1 MIHCG
6 PECEFMH
13 GDGVLAGLFQALDDT
28 TIQAISQGSN
38 FKFFLAPSKFIMRVL
53 SLYIRRA
60 VQLHD

>member
-28 TIQAISQGSN
+28 TIQAISQRSD
-38 FKFFLAPSKFIMRVL
+38 FFLAPSKYIMRVL

-60 VQLHD
+60 VQPHD

>member
-28 TIQAISQGSN
+28 TIQAISQRSD
-38 FKFFLAPSKFIMRVL
+38 FFLAPSKYIMRDRKSV
-53 SLYIRRA
+53 
-60 VQLHD
+60 V